1 MADKENLENDVE
13 KEVNKTEKNES
24 RKNDS
29 KSENKNKEVV
39 PKQDYDELD
48 DRYKR
53 ILAEFENF
61 KKRSAKEREGLYN
74 SILSDVIEVIL
85 PVVDNLENAA
95 KVETKDE
102 SYKQGVEL
110 VLKQFKD
117 VLTSKGIEEIKT
129 VGETFDPSLHEAV
142 SSVQDDTK
150 GEKEIVQEYRKG
162 YKIGNRVIRHSMVVV
177 AN

>member
-1 MADKENLENDVE
+1 ME
-13 KEVNKTEKNES
+13 KE
-24 RKNDS
+24 
-29 KSENKNKEVV
+29 ENKKEELEEKETNEAKKKEKKEESKQVKDMV

-61 KKRSAKEREGLYN
+61 KKRSGKERESLYN
-74 SILSDVIEVIL
+74 MVLSDIIEVIL

-95 KVETKDE
+95 KVETED
-102 SYKQGVEL
+102 SNYKQGVEL

-117 VLTSKGIEEIKT
+117 VLKSKGIEEIPA

-142 SSVQDDTK
+142 SSIQDENL
-150 GEKEIVQEYRKG
+150 GEKEIAQEYRKG
-162 YKIGNRVIRHSMVVV
+162 YKIGSKVIRHSMVVV

>member
-1 MADKENLENDVE
+1 MAENEKETKEELKEKENQSKKEKKVE
-13 KEVNKTEKNES
+13 EM
-24 RKNDS
+24 
-29 KSENKNKEVV
+29 V
-39 PKQDYDELD
+39 PKADYDELD

-61 KKRSAKEREGLYN
+61 KKRSMKEREGLYN

-117 VLTSKGIEEIKT
+117 VLKSKGVEEIKA
-129 VGETFDPSLHEAV
+129 VGETFDPELHEAV
-142 SSVQDDTK
+142 GSIQDETK
-150 GEKEIVQEYRKG
+150 GEKEIAQEYRKG
-162 YKIGNRVIRHSMVVV
+162 YKIGSRIIRHSMVVV

>member
-1 MADKENLENDVE
+1 MAEKETKKENEEVDKKENKKVESKE
-13 KEVNKTEKNES
+13 KEM
-24 RKNDS
+24 
-29 KSENKNKEVV
+29 V
-39 PKQDYDELD
+39 PKEDYDALD
-48 DRYKR
+48 DHFKR

-61 KKRSAKEREGLYN
+61 KKRSMKEREGLYN

-117 VLTSKGIEEIKT
+117 VLKSKGVEEIKA
-129 VGETFDPSLHEAV
+129 VGETFDPELHEAV
-142 SSVQDDTK
+142 GSIQDETK
-150 GEKEIVQEYRKG
+150 GEKEIAQEYRKG
-162 YKIGNRVIRHSMVVV
+162 YKIGNRIIRHSMVVV

>member
-13 KEVNKTEKNES
+13 KEVNQTE
-24 RKNDS
+24 KNDS

>member
-1 MADKENLENDVE
+1 MADKENKERLEKDVKVETTE
-13 KEVNKTEKNES
+13 KESKEKN
-24 RKNDS
+24 N
-29 KSENKNKEVV
+29 EVV

-74 SILSDVIEVIL
+74 SILADVIEVIL

-117 VLTSKGIEEIKT
+117 VLKSKGIEEIKA
-129 VGETFDPSLHEAV
+129 VGETFDPSMHEAV

>member
-13 KEVNKTEKNES
+13 KEVNQTE
-24 RKNDS
+24 KNDS

-61 KKRSAKEREGLYN
+61 KKRSAKEREVLYN

-117 VLTSKGIEEIKT
+117 VLTSKGIEEIKA

-142 SSVQDDTK
+142 GSVQDDTK